1 VSPGETSRR
10 RIRVVRRATADLAA
24 QDAAAHVAA
33 VARRAVAQRGSFALA
48 VSGGRSPW
56 RMLAELA
63 EHEMPWA
70 STQVFQVD
78 ERIGPRDD
86 PQRNLTGLLA
96 ALPAGCPAEIIPMPV
111 EDADLAAGCATYA
124 RALPPRLDLVHLGL
138 GADGH
143 TASLVPGDPVL
154 EVAEPGVAVTGIY
167 RGRRR
172 MTLTFLRIARARQV
186 LWLVTG
192 EEKRDALD
200 RLLVG
205 DRSIPAGRVD
215 NPDQVLFTDIPG

>member
-1 VSPGETSRR
+1 VPPGEASGR

-24 QDAAAHVAA
+24 RDAAAHLAA
-33 VARRAVAQRGSFALA
+33 VARRAVAQRGSFTLA

-63 EHEMPWA
+63 EHETPWA

-86 PQRNLTGLLA
+86 PQRNLTGLLV
-96 ALPAGCPAEIIPMPV
+96 ALPADCPAQIIPMPV
-111 EDADLAAGCATYA
+111 EDPDLDTGCATYA
-124 RALPPRLDLVHLGL
+124 RALPPLLDLVHLGL

-143 TASLVPGDPVL
+143 TASLLPGDPVL
-154 EVAEPGVAVTGIY
+154 EVADADVAVTGTY
-167 RGRRR
+167 QGRRR
-172 MTLTFLRIARARQV
+172 MTLTFPRIARASQV

-192 EEKRDALD
+192 AEKQDALE
-200 RLLVG
+200 RLLAG
-205 DRSIPAGRVD
+205 DRSIPAGRIG